1 MSLCPIFILNVSF
14 FSSFLLPLSL
24 PSFSPLRL
32 YLSPVHNEYTAN
44 DFVGDLRTVLRRTS
58 CFDEKIVF
66 IMDESNVID
75 FALERMKTLLANG
88 EVRREG
94 GEGGGKRVN
103 V

>member
-14 FSSFLLPLSL
+14 FSLLFSSLSL
-24 PSFSPLRL
+24 FLHCPPLRL
-32 YLSPVHNEYTAN
+32 SLSLQVHNEYTAD

-66 IMDESNVID
+66 IMDESNVLD
-75 FALERMKTLLANG
+75 FALERMNTLLANG

-94 GEGGGKRVN
+94 GKEEERE
-103 V
+103 

>member
-1 MSLCPIFILNVSF
+1 MSPF

-24 PSFSPLRL
+24 PSLSPPPLRL
-32 YLSPVHNEYTAN
+32 SLSLQVHNEYTAD

-66 IMDESNVID
+66 IMDESNVLD

-94 GEGGGKRVN
+94 GKEEERE
-103 V
+103 

>member
-14 FSSFLLPLSL
+14 FLFFSPPSLSSFTLPPSGSLSL
-24 PSFSPLRL
+24 SLQ
-32 YLSPVHNEYTAN
+32 VHNEYTAD

-88 EVRREG
+88 EVRRER
-94 GEGGGKRVN
+94 GKEEERE
-103 V
+103 